1 MHFKDRIEA
10 GQRLATELEH
20 LDRSDLIILG
30 LPRGGVPVAFEVAS
44 HLHAPLDVLIVRK
57 LGTPGQREL
66 AFGAVGVGGVRVL
79 NDDVVRMEG
88 LNDLVIN
95 RIASEQG
102 AEIERR
108 RF

>member
-1 MHFKDRIEA
+1 MYLKDRIEA

-44 HLHAPLDVLIVRK
+44 HLHAPLDVLIVLK
-57 LGTPGQREL
+57 LGTPGQSEL
-66 AFGAVGVGGVRVL
+66 AFGAVGEGGVRVL
-79 NDDVVRMEG
+79 NDDVVSLEG
-88 LNDLVIN
+88 LNDLIISRV
-95 RIASEQG
+95 ASEQS